1 MIRKHDRPDAA
12 GRRRF
17 LSFPAVHPCEGI
29 SPATL
34 LEALTALANQICG
47 YRSKFFPTQRRYSKE
62 IIRHVSILLEF
73 FEEIQENPLVLSGS
87 AVLCFS
93 ELHLTFQKIRF
104 LLEDCSWEGARLWT
118 LMKSPFVAGQF
129 HMLIRGIATSL
140 DVLPLDSILV
150 GNDVKELI
158 NLLAKQARKMSF
170 GLDQG
175 EESAMRE
182 IRLILDY
189 FEKGIEPN
197 QGLMR
202 RVLNYLGISS
212 WSDCHKEIKFLEE
225 EIGYDCSD
233 CDERELP
240 LLSSLVGFMRYCRGV
255 IFESSDYRNHPD
267 QTEVRLNTEIRSCLN
282 PEDLRC
288 PISLELMTDPV
299 TICTGQTYD
308 RSSIQKWLKA
318 GNLICPKTGEK
329 LTSTDLVPNMTLR
342 KLIQQFCTDNG
353 ISLAKSCR
361 LNRDITRTIAPGSPA
376 ALGAVKCLS
385 RFLARRLVF
394 GTNEQKNRAV
404 FEVRLLSKSNIFNRS
419 CLVDA
424 GMIPPLL
431 NLLYSIVPMT
441 QENAISALLKLSKH
455 ASGRN
460 KIMECG
466 GLRSV
471 VSVLKRG
478 LTLESK
484 QAAAATIFYLSLI
497 KGNQRTIGE
506 MPKTIPSLVEL
517 IQEGNP
523 CGKKNAVVAIF
534 GLLLYPGNHPRVLEA
549 GTVPALVNTILS
561 SPSSAE
567 KVELV
572 VDSLAVLAS
581 LAENAD
587 GTMAILKTPALPL
600 LNRML
605 RSTPSRSGKEYIVS
619 ILLSLCISGKRDV
632 IASLSRD
639 PSLMASLYSLLNEGT
654 TGTSNVSK
662 KARSLIGILLNFNE
676 KNYLGQANSSEGPR
690 ERIRNNW

>member
-1 MIRKHDRPDAA
+1 
-12 GRRRF
+12 
-17 LSFPAVHPCEGI
+17 
-29 SPATL
+29 
-34 LEALTALANQICG
+34 
-47 YRSKFFPTQRRYSKE
+47 
-62 IIRHVSILLEF
+62 
-73 FEEIQENPLVLSGS
+73 
-87 AVLCFS
+87 
-93 ELHLTFQKIRF
+93 
-104 LLEDCSWEGARLWT
+104 
-118 LMKSPFVAGQF
+118 
-129 HMLIRGIATSL
+129 MLIRGIATSL

-240 LLSSLVGFMRYCRGV
+240 LLSSLVDFMRYCRGV

-431 NLLYSIVPMT
+431 NLLSSIDPMT

>member
-1 MIRKHDRPDAA
+1 
-12 GRRRF
+12 
-17 LSFPAVHPCEGI
+17 
-29 SPATL
+29 
-34 LEALTALANQICG
+34 
-47 YRSKFFPTQRRYSKE
+47 
-62 IIRHVSILLEF
+62 
-73 FEEIQENPLVLSGS
+73 
-87 AVLCFS
+87 
-93 ELHLTFQKIRF
+93 
-104 LLEDCSWEGARLWT
+104 
-118 LMKSPFVAGQF
+118 
-129 HMLIRGIATSL
+129 MLIRGIATSL

-212 WSDCHKEIKFLEE
+212 WSDCQKEIKFLEE
-225 EIGYDCSD
+225 EIGCDCSD

-240 LLSSLVGFMRYCRGV
+240 LLSSLVDFMRYCRGV

-431 NLLYSIVPMT
+431 NLLSSIDPMT

>member
-1 MIRKHDRPDAA
+1 
-12 GRRRF
+12 
-17 LSFPAVHPCEGI
+17 
-29 SPATL
+29 
-34 LEALTALANQICG
+34 
-47 YRSKFFPTQRRYSKE
+47 
-62 IIRHVSILLEF
+62 
-73 FEEIQENPLVLSGS
+73 
-87 AVLCFS
+87 
-93 ELHLTFQKIRF
+93 
-104 LLEDCSWEGARLWT
+104 
-118 LMKSPFVAGQF
+118 
-129 HMLIRGIATSL
+129 MLIRGIATSL

-431 NLLYSIVPMT
+431 NLLSSIDPMT